1 MGQDKTRGIT
11 YKDAGVKTTN
21 VTTGMEGLIAA
32 VRETMKI
39 RPAALDL
46 GFYASVIDIGGG
58 QGIAIATDGVGTKIL
73 VAEACER
80 YDTIGID
87 CVAMNVND
95 IICVGARPLSMVDYI
110 AVQEARDDLLTDLAA
125 GLLAGA
131 RLARINIP
139 GGEVAQ
145 LKEMITGLKP
155 GYGFDLVGTC
165 VGTVALN
172 ELIIG
177 ADVHPGDAIIGVA
190 SSGIHSNGLTLARHV
205 LFDRMKLTVDS
216 HLPELGRTLG
226 EELLEP
232 TAIYVNEVMSLIESD
247 IAVKSLAHITSD
259 GFLNLARAQ
268 ASVGYRLTNL
278 PEPQPIF
285 DLIAGGG
292 PVEPAEMYQVFNMG
306 IGLCA
311 VVNAADAD
319 RAVSIL
325 EADREARIIGEVV
338 DDSEERIELTTQG
351 LAGRPG
357 GHFGPL

>member
-1 MGQDKTRGIT
+1 MT
-11 YKDAGVKTTN
+11 YSDAGVKTTN

-80 YDTIGID
+80 YDTVGID
-87 CVAMNVND
+87 CIAMNVND

-110 AVQEARDDLLTDLAA
+110 AVQEARDDLLTELAA

-131 RLARINIP
+131 RLAKINIP

-145 LKEMITGLKP
+145 LKEMINGLKP

-165 VGTVALN
+165 VGTVAL
-172 ELIIG
+172 EDLIIG
-177 ADVHPGDAIIGVA
+177 ADVQAGDAIIGVA
-190 SSGIHSNGLTLARHV
+190 SSGIHSNGLTLARRV
-205 LFDRMKLTVDS
+205 LFDRMNLSVDS
-216 HLPELGRTLG
+216 HVPELGRTLG

-232 TAIYVNEVMSLIESD
+232 TAIYVDEVMALIESD
-247 IAVKSLAHITSD
+247 IPVKSLAHITSD
-259 GFLNLARAQ
+259 GFLNLARAE
-268 ASVGYRLTNL
+268 ATVGYHLTDL
-278 PEPQPIF
+278 PAPQPIF
-285 DLIAGGG
+285 ELIASGG
-292 PVEPAEMYQVFNMG
+292 PVDMAEMYQVFNMG

-311 VVNAADAD
+311 VVDAAEAD
-319 RAVSIL
+319 RAASIL
-325 EADREARIIGEVV
+325 GANREARIIGTVV
-338 DDSEERIELTTQG
+338 DDAEERVELRAQG
-351 LAGRPG
+351 LVGRPG
-357 GHFGPL
+357 GHFNRR

>member
-1 MGQDKTRGIT
+1 MT
-11 YKDAGVKTTN
+11 YSDAGVKTTN

-80 YDTIGID
+80 YDTVGID
-87 CVAMNVND
+87 CIAMNVND

-110 AVQEARDDLLTDLAA
+110 AVQEARDDLLTALAA

-131 RLARINIP
+131 RLAKINIP

-145 LKEMITGLKP
+145 LKEMINGLKP

-165 VGTVALN
+165 VGTVAL
-172 ELIIG
+172 EDLIIG
-177 ADVHPGDAIIGVA
+177 ADVQAGDAIIGVA
-190 SSGIHSNGLTLARHV
+190 SSGIHSNGLTLARRV
-205 LFDRMKLTVDS
+205 LFDRMNLSVDS
-216 HLPELGRTLG
+216 HVPELGRTLG

-232 TAIYVNEVMSLIESD
+232 TAIYVDEVMALIESD
-247 IAVKSLAHITSD
+247 IPVKSLAHITSD
-259 GFLNLARAQ
+259 GFLNLARAE
-268 ASVGYRLTNL
+268 ATVGYHLTDL
-278 PEPQPIF
+278 PAPQPIF
-285 DLIAGGG
+285 ELIASGG
-292 PVEPAEMYQVFNMG
+292 PVDMAEMYQVFNMG

-311 VVNAADAD
+311 VVDAADAD
-319 RAVSIL
+319 RAASIL
-325 EADREARIIGEVV
+325 GANREARIIGTVV
-338 DDSEERIELTTQG
+338 DDAEERVELRAQG
-351 LAGRPG
+351 LVGRPG
-357 GHFGPL
+357 GHFNRR